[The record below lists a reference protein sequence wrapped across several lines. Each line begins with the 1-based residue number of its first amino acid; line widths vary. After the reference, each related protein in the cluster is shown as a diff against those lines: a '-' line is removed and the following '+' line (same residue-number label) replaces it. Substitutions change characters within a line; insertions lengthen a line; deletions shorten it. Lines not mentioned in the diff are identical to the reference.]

1 MRLVSVEVLQRQL
14 ENKDCPITNKL
25 RYAEGFNDALLEF
38 KSMLNDNSNIIE
50 KSNEKLIDADEL
62 QMKLTKKEST
72 VCMHRYTDGY
82 NDALLRFKS
91 MVHSAKTVE
100 SRVLIREE
108 KIMQR
113 NEYYASLSLNELA
126 EEINNNSEW
135 DTEQLQELCYRA
147 DMEEEWEQATDE
159 TFEAVVN
166 KAADKLEITITGAYQ
181 LDRVEK
187 EEKIT
192 VLLLEPEQEAKVIEL
207 DNSLESMQK
216 TVGGNIEVIY
226 PFTNDSCIVCNEEG
240 KLLGLPLNRALYDDC
255 DKIWE
260 VIAGT
265 SFICGT
271 DDENFTSLSEQ
282 QIEHYSKQF
291 ELPEIFYRKYGTNEI
306 EAEKYNP
313 NLETLI
319 LKKDKQINIEEDLDI

>member
-1 MRLVSVEVLQRQL
+1 
-14 ENKDCPITNKL
+14 
-25 RYAEGFNDALLEF
+25 
-38 KSMLNDNSNIIE
+38 MLNDNSNIIE
-50 KSNEKLIDADEL
+50 KSNKKLIDADEL
-62 QMKLTKKEST
+62 QMKLTKKESP

-100 SRVLIREE
+100 SRILIKEE

-135 DTEQLQELCYRA
+135 DTQQLQELCYRA

-192 VLLLEPEQEAKVIEL
+192 VLLLEPEQEARVIEL

-226 PFTNDSCIVCNEEG
+226 PFTNDACIVCNEEG

-255 DKIWE
+255 DKICE

-265 SFICGT
+265 AFICGT
-271 DDENFTSLSEQ
+271 GDENFTSLSEQ

>member
-50 KSNEKLIDADEL
+50 KSNKKLIDADEL
-62 QMKLTKKEST
+62 QMKLTKKESP

-100 SRVLIREE
+100 SRILIKEE

-135 DTEQLQELCYRA
+135 DTQQLQELCYRA

-192 VLLLEPEQEAKVIEL
+192 VLLLEPEQEARVIEL

-226 PFTNDSCIVCNEEG
+226 PFTNDACIVCNEEG

-255 DKIWE
+255 DKICE

-265 SFICGT
+265 AFICGT
-271 DDENFTSLSEQ
+271 GDENFTSLSEQ

>member
-1 MRLVSVEVLQRQL
+1 M
-14 ENKDCPITNKL
+14 C
-25 RYAEGFNDALLEF
+25 
-38 KSMLNDNSNIIE
+38 NDNSNIIE
-50 KSNEKLIDADEL
+50 KSNKKLIDADEL
-62 QMKLTKKEST
+62 QMKLTKKESP

-100 SRVLIREE
+100 SRILIKEE

-135 DTEQLQELCYRA
+135 DTQQLQELCYRA

-192 VLLLEPEQEAKVIEL
+192 VLLLEPEQEARVIEL

-226 PFTNDSCIVCNEEG
+226 PFTNDACIVCNEEG

-255 DKIWE
+255 DKICE
-260 VIAGT
+260 VIARTAFIYGT
-265 SFICGT
+265 G
-271 DDENFTSLSEQ
+271 DENFTSLSEQ

>member
-135 DTEQLQELCYRA
+135 DTQQLQELCYRA

-255 DKIWE
+255 DKICE

-265 SFICGT
+265 AFICGT

>member
-1 MRLVSVEVLQRQL
+1 MRLVSIEVLQRQL
-14 ENKDCPITNKL
+14 ENKNCPITNKL

-50 KSNEKLIDADEL
+50 KSNKKLIDADEL
-62 QMKLTKKEST
+62 QMKLTKKESP

-100 SRVLIREE
+100 SRILIKEE

-135 DTEQLQELCYRA
+135 DTQQLQELCYRA

-192 VLLLEPEQEAKVIEL
+192 VLLLEPEQEARVIEL
-207 DNSLESMQK
+207 DNALESMQN

-226 PFTNDSCIVCNEEG
+226 PFTNDACIVCNEEG

-255 DKIWE
+255 DKICE

-265 SFICGT
+265 AFICGT
-271 DDENFTSLSEQ
+271 GDENFTSLSEQ

>member
-1 MRLVSVEVLQRQL
+1 MRLVSIEVLQRQL
-14 ENKDCPITNKL
+14 ENKNCPITNKL

-50 KSNEKLIDADEL
+50 KSNKKLIDADEL
-62 QMKLTKKEST
+62 QMKLTKKESP

-100 SRVLIREE
+100 SRILIKEE

-135 DTEQLQELCYRA
+135 DTQQLQELCYRA

-192 VLLLEPEQEAKVIEL
+192 VLLLEPEQEARVIEL

-226 PFTNDSCIVCNEEG
+226 PFTNDACIVCNEEG

-255 DKIWE
+255 DKICE

-265 SFICGT
+265 AFICGT
-271 DDENFTSLSEQ
+271 GDENFTSLSEQ

>member
-1 MRLVSVEVLQRQL
+1 MFL
-14 ENKDCPITNKL
+14 
-25 RYAEGFNDALLEF
+25 
-38 KSMLNDNSNIIE
+38 NSNIIE

-82 NDALLRFKS
+82 NNALLKFKS

-100 SRVLIREE
+100 STILIREE
-108 KIMQR
+108 EIMQR

-135 DTEQLQELCYRA
+135 DTQQLQELCYRA

-159 TFEAVVN
+159 TFEAIIN

-207 DNSLESMQK
+207 NNSLESMQK
-216 TVGGNIEVIY
+216 TIGGNIEVIY
-226 PFTNDSCIVCNEEG
+226 PFTNDACIVCNEEG

-255 DKIWE
+255 DKICE

-265 SFICGT
+265 AFICGT
-271 DDENFTSLSEQ
+271 GDENFTSLSEQ

-313 NLETLI
+313 NLKTLI

>member
-1 MRLVSVEVLQRQL
+1 
-14 ENKDCPITNKL
+14 
-25 RYAEGFNDALLEF
+25 
-38 KSMLNDNSNIIE
+38 
-50 KSNEKLIDADEL
+50 
-62 QMKLTKKEST
+62 
-72 VCMHRYTDGY
+72 
-82 NDALLRFKS
+82 
-91 MVHSAKTVE
+91 
-100 SRVLIREE
+100 
-108 KIMQR
+108 
-113 NEYYASLSLNELA
+113 
-126 EEINNNSEW
+126 
-135 DTEQLQELCYRA
+135 
-147 DMEEEWEQATDE
+147 MEEEWEQATDE

-192 VLLLEPEQEAKVIEL
+192 VLLLEPEQEARVIEL

-226 PFTNDSCIVCNEEG
+226 PFTNDACIVCNEEG

-255 DKIWE
+255 DKICE

-265 SFICGT
+265 AFICGT
-271 DDENFTSLSEQ
+271 GDENFTSLSEQ